1 MAITGTG
8 TTTIGIGIIVTGTGD
23 VDRPALARDL
33 NLAFVL
39 HKARKSRVFQINS
52 GAIWT
57 IPEQVTKGETPL
69 TAFTRRNL
77 LSVAAG
83 AATAI
88 AVPFDRPVRAATPPA
103 GRQAPGWYRYKVGTI
118 EVTVATDGVARFKM
132 AEDHVINIK
141 KDVVNAALAEVFM
154 EKDMM
159 TTPYNPIAVNTG
171 SKLAVIDTGTSETN
185 YKKSNGVG
193 GQFVSNLAA
202 SGIDRTGVDTV
213 IISHY
218 HGDHINGLLMDDA
231 SLTYPNAEILVP
243 AAEHKFWMDDGE
255 MSRATNGR
263 VQTNFKNVRR
273 VFNAEL
279 LKRVKTYE
287 WGKEVIPGVT
297 AQGTPGHTPGHT
309 SYVISSGSDAV
320 YVQSDVTHVP
330 FLFVR
335 YPDWHAFYD
344 QDGDMAE
351 ATRRKVYDMLVAD
364 KMRVQGFHYPFPSL
378 AHVEKYGTG
387 YREIPVIWNPTI

>member
-1 MAITGTG
+1 MI
-8 TTTIGIGIIVTGTGD
+8 
-23 VDRPALARDL
+23 
-33 NLAFVL
+33 
-39 HKARKSRVFQINS
+39 
-52 GAIWT
+52 
-57 IPEQVTKGETPL
+57 
-69 TAFTRRNL
+69 AFTRRNL
-77 LSVAAG
+77 LSAAAG
-83 AATAI
+83 AAAAVT
-88 AVPFDRPVRAATPPA
+88 VPFDHPVRAATPPA
-103 GRQAPGWYRYKVGTI
+103 GKQTAGWYRYKIGSI

-185 YKKSNGVG
+185 HKKSNGVG

-202 SGIDRTGVDTV
+202 AGIDRTAVDIV

-218 HGDHINGLLMDDA
+218 HGDHINGLLMDDN

-243 AAEHKFWMDDGE
+243 APEHKYWMDDGE

-273 VFNAEL
+273 VFNAEV
-279 LKRVKTYE
+279 LKRVNVYE
-287 WGKEVIPGVT
+287 WGKEVISGIT
-297 AQGTPGHTPGHT
+297 AQATPGHTPGHT
-309 SYVISSGSDAV
+309 AYVIASGSDAV

-335 YPDWHAFYD
+335 HPDWHAYYD
-344 QDGDMAE
+344 QDGAMAE

>member
-1 MAITGTG
+1 MI
-8 TTTIGIGIIVTGTGD
+8 
-23 VDRPALARDL
+23 
-33 NLAFVL
+33 
-39 HKARKSRVFQINS
+39 K
-52 GAIWT
+52 
-57 IPEQVTKGETPL
+57 
-69 TAFTRRNL
+69 FTRRNL
-77 LSVAAG
+77 FSVAAG
-83 AATAI
+83 AAATA
-88 AVPFDRPVRAATPPA
+88 ALPFDHSVRAATPPA
-103 GRQAPGWYRYKVGTI
+103 GKQAAGWYRYKIGSI

-159 TTPYNPIAVNTG
+159 TTPYNPICLNTG
-171 SKLAVIDTGTSETN
+171 SKLVVIDTGTGEAN

-193 GQFVSNLAA
+193 GQFITNLAA
-202 SGIDRTGVDTV
+202 SGIDRAAVDTV

-218 HGDHINGLLMDDA
+218 HGDHINGLLMADN

-243 AAEHKFWMDDGE
+243 APEHKYWMDDGE
-255 MSRATNGR
+255 MSRAEKGR
-263 VQTNFKNVRR
+263 IEGNFKNVRR
-273 VFNAEL
+273 VFNADV

-287 WGKEVIPGVT
+287 WGKEVLSGIT

-309 SYVISSGSDAV
+309 SFVIASGSDAV

-335 YPDWHAFYD
+335 HPDWHAFYD
-344 QDGDMAE
+344 QDAIMAE
-351 ATRRKVYDMLVAD
+351 ATRRKVYNMLVAD

-378 AHVEKYGTG
+378 AYVEKFGTG

>member
-1 MAITGTG
+1 M
-8 TTTIGIGIIVTGTGD
+8 
-23 VDRPALARDL
+23 
-33 NLAFVL
+33 
-39 HKARKSRVFQINS
+39 
-52 GAIWT
+52 
-57 IPEQVTKGETPL
+57 

-77 LSVAAG
+77 LSGAAG
-83 AATAI
+83 AATAMTG
-88 AVPFDRPVRAATPPA
+88 VFGRPVRAAAPP
-103 GRQAPGWYRYKVGTI
+103 GGKQADGWYRYRVGGI

-132 AEDHVINIK
+132 AEDHVINVK
-141 KDVVNAALAEVFM
+141 KDAVNAALAEVFM

-171 SKLAVIDTGTSETN
+171 SRLAIIDTGTGESN
-185 YKKSNGVG
+185 HKKSKGLG

-202 SGIDRTGVDTV
+202 AGIDRTSVDAV

-218 HGDHINGLLMDDA
+218 HGDHINGLLMDDN

-243 AAEHKFWMDDGE
+243 ALEHKFWMDDGE
-255 MSRATNGR
+255 MSRAGNAR
-263 VQTNFKNVRR
+263 VQSNFKNVRR
-273 VFNAEL
+273 VFNAEV
-279 LKRVKTYE
+279 LKRVRVYE
-287 WGKEVIPGVT
+287 WGSELISGIT

-309 SYVISSGSDAV
+309 SYVIASGPDAV

-335 YPDWHAFYD
+335 HPDWHAFYD

-364 KMRVQGFHYPFPSL
+364 KMQVQGFHYPFPSL

-387 YREIPVIWNPTI
+387 YREIPVIWNPAI

>member
-1 MAITGTG
+1 
-8 TTTIGIGIIVTGTGD
+8 
-23 VDRPALARDL
+23 
-33 NLAFVL
+33 
-39 HKARKSRVFQINS
+39 
-52 GAIWT
+52 
-57 IPEQVTKGETPL
+57 
-69 TAFTRRNL
+69 
-77 LSVAAG
+77 LSAAAGVAA
-83 AATAI
+83 AAT
-88 AVPFDRPVRAATPPA
+88 VPFDHPARAATPPA
-103 GRQAPGWYRYKVGTI
+103 GKQTAGWYRYKIGSI

-159 TTPYNPIAVNTG
+159 TTPYNPVCLNTG
-171 SKLAVIDTGTSETN
+171 SKLVVIDTGTGEAN

-193 GQFVSNLAA
+193 GQFVTNLAA
-202 SGIDRTGVDTV
+202 SGIERTAVDTV

-218 HGDHINGLLMDDA
+218 HGDHINGLLMEDN
-231 SLTYPNAEILVP
+231 SLTYPNAEIVVP
-243 AAEHKFWMDDGE
+243 AREHAYWMDDGE
-255 MSRATNGR
+255 MSRASAGR
-263 VQTNFKNVRR
+263 LQTNFKNVRR
-273 VFNAEL
+273 VMNAEVM
-279 LKRVKTYE
+279 KRVKTYE
-287 WGKEVIPGVT
+287 WDKEVIPGVT

-309 SYVISSGSDAV
+309 SYVIASGSDTV
-320 YVQSDVTHVP
+320 YLQSDVTHVP

-335 YPDWHAFYD
+335 HPDWHAFYD

>member
-1 MAITGTG
+1 M
-8 TTTIGIGIIVTGTGD
+8 
-23 VDRPALARDL
+23 
-33 NLAFVL
+33 
-39 HKARKSRVFQINS
+39 
-52 GAIWT
+52 
-57 IPEQVTKGETPL
+57 

-77 LSVAAG
+77 FSVAAS

-88 AVPFDRPVRAATPPA
+88 AVPFGHPVRAATPPA
-103 GRQAPGWYRYKVGTI
+103 GKQAPGWYRYKIGNI

-141 KDVVNAALAEVFM
+141 KDAVNAALAEVFM

-171 SKLAVIDTGTSETN
+171 SKLAIIDTGTGEAN
-185 YKKSNGVG
+185 YKKSHGIG

-202 SGIDRTGVDTV
+202 AGIDRTSVDTV

-218 HGDHINGLLMDDA
+218 HGDHINGLLMEDN
-231 SLTYPNAEILVP
+231 SPTYPNAEILVP
-243 AAEHKFWMDDGE
+243 APEHKYWMDDGE
-255 MSRATNGR
+255 MSRATNTR

-273 VFNAEL
+273 VFNAEV
-279 LKRVKTYE
+279 LKRVKTYD
-287 WGKEVIPGVT
+287 WGREVIPGVT

-309 SYVISSGSDAV
+309 SYVIASGSETV

-335 YPDWHAFYD
+335 HPDWHAFYD
-344 QDGDMAE
+344 QDGAMAE
-351 ATRRKVYDMLVAD
+351 ATRFKVYDMLVAD

-387 YREIPVIWNPTI
+387 YREIPVIWSPTI